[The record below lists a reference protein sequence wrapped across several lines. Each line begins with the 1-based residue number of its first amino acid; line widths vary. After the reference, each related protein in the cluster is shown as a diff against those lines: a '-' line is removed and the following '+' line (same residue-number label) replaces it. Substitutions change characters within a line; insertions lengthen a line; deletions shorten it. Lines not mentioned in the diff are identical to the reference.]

1 MNLSASKI
9 ELDDTDGVHDDG
21 NIINENRDERYYRL
35 SITIA
40 INFYYHLL
48 KLEISLSF
56 DKKYFARNHF
66 RFVIFS
72 LF

>member
-1 MNLSASKI
+1 MKL
-9 ELDDTDGVHDDG
+9 VHKTG
-21 NIINENRDERYYRL
+21 GRTNRNESGTVFFANQL
-35 SITIA
+35 
-40 INFYYHLL
+40 NFWGQTTLVLGLL